1 MAQVTPVPEGYHS
14 VTPYLV
20 VDGASKAIDFY
31 KRAFGAV
38 ERFRMP
44 APDDKV
50 GHAEI
55 QIGDSVIMLSDPF
68 PEMGSSA
75 PSGPSASSGLMLYV
89 ADVDALFKQAVD
101 AGATV
106 TMPLDNQ
113 FWGDRYGKAPRSL
126 RPLLAPRDAR
136 RGRLTGRDD
145 EARGGGVRGRER
157 IAQRLCEAPAS
168 PQVIDD
174 RDDLRRRVRRD
185 RVDDEALSIGSDG
198 VIQSKRRQHWRR
210 ARLK

>member
-1 MAQVTPVPEGYHS
+1 MANVQPVPEGYHS

-20 VDGASKAIDFY
+20 VDGASRAIEFY

-44 APDDKV
+44 APDDTV

-68 PEMGSSA
+68 PRMGSSA
-75 PSGPSASSGLMLYV
+75 PSGTQESAGLMLYV
-89 ADVDALFKQAVD
+89 ADVDAVFKQAVD

-113 FWGDRYGKAPRSL
+113 FWGDRYGKVRDPFGHSWHLATHVEDVSPEEMMKRAEAAFASAPQ
-126 RPLLAPRDAR
+126 A
-136 RGRLTGRDD
+136 
-145 EARGGGVRGRER
+145 
-157 IAQRLCEAPAS
+157 
-168 PQVIDD
+168 
-174 RDDLRRRVRRD
+174 
-185 RVDDEALSIGSDG
+185 
-198 VIQSKRRQHWRR
+198 
-210 ARLK
+210 

>member
-1 MAQVTPVPEGYHS
+1 MADVQPVPQGYHS

-20 VDGASKAIDFY
+20 VDGASRAIEFY

-68 PEMGSSA
+68 PGMGSSA
-75 PSGPSASSGLMLYV
+75 PFGTQESAGLMLYV
-89 ADVDALFKQAVD
+89 PDVDAVFKQAVD

-113 FWGDRYGKAPRSL
+113 FWGDRYGKVRDPFGHSWHLATHVEDVSPEEMMKRAEAAFASAPQ
-126 RPLLAPRDAR
+126 A
-136 RGRLTGRDD
+136 
-145 EARGGGVRGRER
+145 
-157 IAQRLCEAPAS
+157 
-168 PQVIDD
+168 
-174 RDDLRRRVRRD
+174 
-185 RVDDEALSIGSDG
+185 
-198 VIQSKRRQHWRR
+198 
-210 ARLK
+210 

>member
-1 MAQVTPVPEGYHS
+1 MPHVTPVPEGYHS

-20 VDGASKAIDFY
+20 VDGASNAIEFY

-68 PEMGSSA
+68 PGMGSNA
-75 PSGPSASSGLMLYV
+75 PSGAGESAGLMLYV

-113 FWGDRYGKAPRSL
+113 FWGDRYGKLRDPFGHCWHLATHIEDVSPEEMMKRAEAAFAGAP
-126 RPLLAPRDAR
+126 
-136 RGRLTGRDD
+136 
-145 EARGGGVRGRER
+145 
-157 IAQRLCEAPAS
+157 
-168 PQVIDD
+168 
-174 RDDLRRRVRRD
+174 
-185 RVDDEALSIGSDG
+185 
-198 VIQSKRRQHWRR
+198 K
-210 ARLK
+210 

>member
-1 MAQVTPVPEGYHS
+1 MADVQPVPQGYHS

-20 VDGASKAIDFY
+20 VDGASRAIEFY

-55 QIGDSVIMLSDPF
+55 QIGDLVIMLSDPF
-68 PEMGSSA
+68 PGMGSSA
-75 PSGPSASSGLMLYV
+75 PSGTQESAGLMLYV
-89 ADVDALFKQAVD
+89 PDVDAVFKQAVD

-113 FWGDRYGKAPRSL
+113 FWGDRYGKVRDPFGHSWHLATHVEDVSPEEMMKRAEAAFASAPQ
-126 RPLLAPRDAR
+126 A
-136 RGRLTGRDD
+136 
-145 EARGGGVRGRER
+145 
-157 IAQRLCEAPAS
+157 
-168 PQVIDD
+168 
-174 RDDLRRRVRRD
+174 
-185 RVDDEALSIGSDG
+185 
-198 VIQSKRRQHWRR
+198 
-210 ARLK
+210 

>member
-1 MAQVTPVPEGYHS
+1 MANVTPVPEGYHS

-55 QIGDSVIMLSDPF
+55 QIGDSVVMLSDPF
-68 PEMGSSA
+68 PEMGSS
-75 PSGPSASSGLMLYV
+75 GLMIYV
-89 ADVDALFKQAVD
+89 PDVDALFKQAVD

-113 FWGDRYGKAPRSL
+113 FWGDRYGKL
-126 RPLLAPRDAR
+126 RDPFGHSWHLATHIEDVSPEEMTKRAEAAFAGAR
-136 RGRLTGRDD
+136 
-145 EARGGGVRGRER
+145 E
-157 IAQRLCEAPAS
+157 
-168 PQVIDD
+168 
-174 RDDLRRRVRRD
+174 
-185 RVDDEALSIGSDG
+185 
-198 VIQSKRRQHWRR
+198 
-210 ARLK
+210 

>member
-1 MAQVTPVPEGYHS
+1 MADVQPVPQGYHS

-20 VDGASKAIDFY
+20 VDGASRAIEFY

-68 PEMGSSA
+68 PGMGSRAPFGTQESA
-75 PSGPSASSGLMLYV
+75 GLMLYV
-89 ADVDALFKQAVD
+89 PDVDAVFKQAVD

-113 FWGDRYGKAPRSL
+113 FWGDRYGKVRDPFGHSWHLATHVEDVSPEEMMKRAEAAFASAPQ
-126 RPLLAPRDAR
+126 A
-136 RGRLTGRDD
+136 
-145 EARGGGVRGRER
+145 
-157 IAQRLCEAPAS
+157 
-168 PQVIDD
+168 
-174 RDDLRRRVRRD
+174 
-185 RVDDEALSIGSDG
+185 
-198 VIQSKRRQHWRR
+198 
-210 ARLK
+210 